1 MERRFV
7 HAEGL
12 HFLQQRRLFFSWDIL
27 HSGQPREDKRVGKV
41 EKMFELI
48 EFRIAEM
55 GKRRIS
61 ETAHQ
66 KVHLARAAVPS
77 AESNAAAADLT
88 VHLRRAISHG
98 NPFAAGFPQRAVYA
112 GFPRRAV
119 YIDGEAPTVTRPQ
132 PGSHRRSPKRDGSVA
147 FVEHR
152 VHQRDHGIR

>member
-1 MERRFV
+1 
-7 HAEGL
+7 
-12 HFLQQRRLFFSWDIL
+12 
-27 HSGQPREDKRVGKV
+27 
-41 EKMFELI
+41 
-48 EFRIAEM
+48 
-55 GKRRIS
+55 
-61 ETAHQ
+61 
-66 KVHLARAAVPS
+66 VPS

-98 NPFAAGFPQRAVYA
+98 NPFAA